1 MTDPTKRTWPLA
13 VTEDPL
19 FKGKAT
25 TGEVSAS
32 VGKTFVGCGY
42 MMCKELGFHGMNRPI
57 PADESRI
64 TSLAVGGRGRIRG
77 TTSGER
83 VHVFVYCRRPSEDLV
98 MDVGVIPGAKEARG
112 TVVAWTRD
120 TCFVGVSPAPGNIY
134 KCSQGGAGGC
144 IQEWVHGY
152 GTITEFASPV
162 PDEGIA
168 CLVGDKDQNCL
179 YGLTD
184 RTGTFFIVEVEDGG
198 KDVGLKAKEVEIVGP
213 VDEIQHFSRTL
224 IVTTG
229 GTVYGAGAAGRLF
242 SYSPFFTTGIERL
255 DVSIPAIAGKQM
267 YARID
272 SWTRD
277 PFTGL
282 IYGGTAHDGLLFQ
295 FNPNQGTM
303 KSLGK
308 PTNETRLRA
317 ITVGNDG
324 TVYGISGE
332 ENSLGHFFT
341 YDPMDGSLD
350 DLGIPIAMTEIRR
363 YGYEFDAAVTGP
375 DGEIYLGEGD
385 RCGCLF
391 IYFPGI
397 PKRRRPELEE

>member
-1 MTDPTKRTWPLA
+1 MTDPSQRTWPLA
-13 VTEDPL
+13 VNEDPL
-19 FKGKAT
+19 LKGKAA
-25 TGEVSAS
+25 TGEVAMAG
-32 VGKTFVGCGY
+32 GKTFVSRGY
-42 MMCKELGFHGMNRPI
+42 MMCKELGFHGVNRPI

-64 TSLAVGGRGRIRG
+64 TSLAAGGRGRVWG
-77 TTSGER
+77 ATSGER
-83 VHVFVYCRRPSEDLV
+83 VHVFVYCRRPTEDLV
-98 MDVGVIPGAKEARG
+98 MDVGVIPDAKQARG
-112 TVVAWTRD
+112 TLVAWTSD
-120 TCFVGVSPAPGNIY
+120 TCFVGASPAPGKIY
-134 KCSQGGAGGC
+134 RCSHGGAGGC

-152 GTITEFASPV
+152 GSITEFACPL

-168 CLVGDKDQNCL
+168 CLVGDKEQNRL

-198 KDVGLKAKEVEIVGP
+198 KDVGLKAKQVEIVGP

-224 IVTTG
+224 VVTG
-229 GTVYGAGAAGRLF
+229 WGTVYGAGAVGRLF

-267 YARID
+267 YARVD
-272 SWTRD
+272 SWTVD
-277 PFTGL
+277 PYTGL

-295 FNPNQGTM
+295 FDPHSNRM

-308 PTNETRLRA
+308 PTNDTRIRA
-317 ITVGNDG
+317 ITVANDG

-332 ENSLGHFFT
+332 ENSLGHLFT
-341 YDPMDGSLD
+341 YNPAEGSLD

-375 DGEIYLGEGD
+375 DGEIYLGESD

-397 PKRRRPELEE
+397 PKRKRSEPEE